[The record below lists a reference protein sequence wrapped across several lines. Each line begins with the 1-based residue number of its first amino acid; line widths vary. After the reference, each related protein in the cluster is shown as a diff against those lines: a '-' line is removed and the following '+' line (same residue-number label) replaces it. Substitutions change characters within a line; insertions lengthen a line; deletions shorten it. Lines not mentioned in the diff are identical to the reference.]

1 MKQRSLI
8 QSQIIQAWNECID
21 EDYCNQRIN
30 SERSLQASFWSH
42 LNKLL
47 SRNRRLFIEPG
58 IVIDMGKDGL
68 KRLVPDIVV
77 CNTKEVIAVIE
88 LKYLPRV
95 QARYKKD
102 IDSLSLI
109 AKNRKQ
115 ISIANDRFRGTEKD
129 ANKYVLSKNVLFVW
143 AGVHAK
149 EKVETNALF
158 SVGHKALDGCYLQL
172 QAVTESNSKPMV
184 FQSS

>member
-8 QSQIIQAWNECID
+8 KSQIIQAWNECIN

-30 SERSLQASFWSH
+30 SERSLQASLWSH
-42 LNKLL
+42 LSKLL

-58 IVIDMGKDGL
+58 ITIKTKDEL
-68 KRLVPDIVV
+68 KKLVPDIVV

-95 QARYKKD
+95 QPRYKKD
-102 IDSLSLI
+102 INSLSLI
-109 AKNRKQ
+109 AKNRRK
-115 ISIANDRFRGTEKD
+115 ISIANDRFKGAEKD
-129 ANKYVLSKNVLFVW
+129 ANKYALSKSVLFVW

-149 EKVETNALF
+149 EKVEMNALF
-158 SVGHKALDGCYLQL
+158 SAGHKALDGCYLQL
-172 QAVTESNSKPMV
+172 HAVTESHKEPMV
-184 FQSS
+184 FQKS